1 MENVILAPVKGLSEG
16 RQALQALR
24 DLADEGV
31 VTVRGAAVVER
42 RRDGGWYMPEETE
55 DLSYEGIISG
65 GLLGGL
71 IGLLIGPAGLL
82 IGATAGAAVGTAAE
96 RHDVGDIERLLR
108 RMARAVPPATTALI
122 ADLDEPSPTAVDA
135 VLAPYTADVD
145 RLARA
150 EVEARLSEE
159 AR

>member
-1 MENVILAPVKGLSEG
+1 MENVILAPVKGLSQG
-16 RQALQALR
+16 RQALQVLR

-31 VTVRGAAVVER
+31 VTVRGAAIVER
-42 RRDGGWYMPEETE
+42 RPDGGWYMPEETE

-65 GLLGGL
+65 GLVGGL

-135 VLAPYTADVD
+135 VLAPYTVGVD

-159 AR
+159 PR